1 MTPAEMVNVSASG
14 LVAATALTFVI
25 TYHRLAPWR
34 STPTGWYLMSFA
46 GAIGGLALY
55 TVLITAVGLNGL
67 PAAVLR
73 YIRGGLLFVVAALF
87 IQGTRKV
94 LQVQRGTP
102 EDPPAG
108 DPPPAA

>member
-1 MTPAEMVNVSASG
+1 MTPAEMVNVTFSG
-14 LVAATALTFVI
+14 VVAATAAVFVI

-55 TVLITAVGLNGL
+55 TVVITAVGLNGV
-67 PAAVLR
+67 PAMVLR
-73 YIRGGLLFVVAALF
+73 YIRAGLLLVVAALF

-94 LQVQRGTP
+94 LQVQRAGP
-102 EDPPAG
+102 EEPDA
-108 DPPPAA
+108 